1 MHEIKQEE
9 NEIQTNVT
17 KSESILGT
25 DLLQYETK
33 VSNSFHGQISSSVA
47 EARLRLFNVDRCYL
61 TRESDVKPGRYILS
75 CLVNGA
81 VIHYSVPKA
90 NYDKLISGNFEH
102 DKCKFP
108 VFQPDTEK
116 PVKITTYLKHTCY
129 ICTFLSLSAEDLKH
143 HMSKHHNPV
152 KITTYPK
159 HTCYVCTFLCLSA
172 KDLKHHMSKHHRLVE
187 CTFCNKFIFNDVL
200 HHHKLNCSP
209 DKHYLNCQLCDYK
222 SLKSFDLKRHMEI
235 HVKKPLICK
244 LCGKCFENEDKLEKH
259 QQFHKGLQH
268 CCPYCD
274 KKFKELKYFNYHIKH
289 WHPNGTSVISGR
301 PKGRTLHHCIVEGCG
316 WKDKDRSLLEN
327 HMRSKHSD
335 PKPKKMYKCEECNFV
350 AHSQW
355 RFKRHVESDR
365 HQKKNAEY
373 VYFF

>member
-9 NEIQTNVT
+9 NEIETNVT

-47 EARLRLFNVDRCYL
+47 EARLRLFNVDKCYL

-81 VIHYSVPKA
+81 VIHYSVPRA

-102 DKCKFP
+102 DNCQFP
-108 VFQPDTEK
+108 VYQPETEK

-129 ICTFLSLSAEDLKH
+129 VCTFLSLSAKDLKH
-143 HMSKHHNPV
+143 HMIKHHNPV

-159 HTCYVCTFLCLSA
+159 HTCYACTFLCLSA
-172 KDLKHHMSKHHRLVE
+172 KDLKHHMCKHHRLVE

-209 DKHYLNCQLCDYK
+209 DKHYLNCQLCNYK

-235 HVKKPLICK
+235 HVKKPLTCK

-259 QQFHKGLQH
+259 QQFHNGILH
-268 CCPYCD
+268 FCPHCD
-274 KKFKELKYFNYHIKH
+274 KKFKEQKHFNYHIKH
-289 WHPNGTSVISGR
+289 WHPNGKNVIIGR
-301 PKGRTLHHCIVEGCG
+301 PKGRTLHHCSVEGCG
-316 WKDKDRSLLEN
+316 WKDKDRNLLEN
-327 HMRSKHSD
+327 HMRSRHSD
-335 PKPKKMYKCEECNFV
+335 PKPKKTYKCDECNYV
-350 AHSQW
+350 ADSQW
-355 RFKRHVESDR
+355 RFKRHMESNR
-365 HQKKNAEY
+365 HQSKNTEY